1 MATSKVY
8 NNLVGS
14 SKKAK
19 FPATMGS
26 EWSCNMYFAQNGKN
40 QYMESLPGMKKYM
53 TITGRCRG
61 SYVSTIGLRSQASR
75 EDMFAVFGNVLFRI
89 DNNGNRTK
97 IGNVASNGR
106 RISFA
111 EAGGPR
117 ALLLVADGAN
127 LWYYDLLEGG
137 ELKQIQLPERITAEG
152 GTIAPSHVAVVA
164 GSIVVNDTGSG
175 YVYYSMPYPLN
186 NDKRNMYE
194 VVDGQVQYEEDGVT
208 IKKVEVDSD
217 KHVFE
222 DDYGAQ
228 QYFNSESSSDNINAI
243 YAVGPTLYIYGPKT
257 VEIWQRGSGEFEDW
271 IRTSYTA
278 QSSFGLES
286 PGSLASSGSVVYFV
300 CSGEQ
305 YGKAVMKVS
314 GTSFEKISED
324 WLEAKLLKE
333 STESAYGFCYSV
345 GEHNFYVLQLNSV
358 GETWVYDALDGGWHQ
373 RTSRARTTG
382 METQWRAS
390 SIAYYK
396 EQFWTFT
403 VDGMVCHFQQDYWY
417 EDYLDGAS
425 LPMIRHRQTP
435 VMTDGLKPFV
445 FEELAVE
452 CNVGTWEDYELKPML
467 LLEVSKDGGQSF
479 GNTRSASLGRTGEY
493 SHRVRWLNLGMNRL
507 CVLRV
512 TYSHPTDLVLTA
524 CSVRAEATNAMI

>member
-1 MATSKVY
+1 MAISKVY

-40 QYMESLPGMKKYM
+40 QYMESLPGLKRVMNM
-53 TITGRCRG
+53 SGRCRG
-61 SYVSTIGLRSQASR
+61 SYVSTIGLKAENSK
-75 EDMFAVFGNVLFRI
+75 EDMFAVIGSTMWRI
-89 DNNGNRTK
+89 DGDGNRTS
-97 IGNVASNGR
+97 IGKVASNGKR
-106 RISFA
+106 VSFA

-137 ELKQIQLPERITAEG
+137 ALKQIQLPERITEEG
-152 GTIAPSHVAVVA
+152 GIIKPSHVAVVA

-175 YVYYSMPYPLN
+175 YVYYSKPYPLN
-186 NDKRNMYE
+186 SDTRSMYY
-194 VVDGQVQYEEDGVT
+194 VVDGKVQYEEDGVT
-208 IKKVEVDSD
+208 IRKIDVESD

-222 DDYGAQ
+222 DDFAAP

-243 YAVGPTLYIYGPKT
+243 YAVGPTLYLYGPKT

-278 QSSFGLES
+278 QSSFGLEA

-300 CSGEQ
+300 CSGAQ
-305 YGKAVMKVS
+305 YGKAVMRVS
-314 GTSFEKISED
+314 GTQFDRVSED

-333 STESAYGFCYSV
+333 STETAYGFCYSV
-345 GEHNFYVLQLNSV
+345 GEHNFYVLQLNSL
-358 GETWVYDALDGGWHQ
+358 GETWVYDSLDGGWHQ
-373 RTSRARTTG
+373 RTSRIRYTG
-382 METQWRAS
+382 EETQWRVS
-390 SIAYYK
+390 SLAYYH
-396 EQFWTFT
+396 EQFWAYT
-403 VDGMVCHFQQDYWY
+403 VDGMVALFQTDYWY
-417 EDYLDGAS
+417 EDYTTGDR

-435 VMTDGLKPFV
+435 VMTDGLKNFV

-452 CNVGTWEDYELKPML
+452 CNTGTWDDYELKPMM
-467 LLEVSKDGGQSF
+467 LLEVSKDGGHSF
-479 GNTRSASLGRTGEY
+479 GNVRSASLGRTGDY

-507 CVLRV
+507 CVLRI
-512 TYSHPTDLVLTA
+512 TYSHPTDLVLTT
-524 CSVRAEATNAMI
+524 CSVRAESTACMI